1 MNWFEQ
7 VKNNVL
13 MALPNMPN
21 EYIERSIQNAA
32 AQFFQQTHLLK
43 DEYYFTGGCL
53 VPDYVVDLPEGRQL
67 VQAVAVYS
75 TSTSNNAASLLDPSW
90 CAVSPALARTQRGW
104 YLDMTGAN
112 LTLSITPVS
121 RAEVRYCMTYSWAP
135 TTATCELPVHL
146 TGKYLDALTDGTLYR
161 LYLLP
166 TDFDTASPALAR
178 VHGSQF
184 QAAIRDARVHESQ
197 NHTAAHLVM
206 QGAGFL

>member
-7 VKNNVL
+7 IKSNVL
-13 MALPNMPN
+13 IALPNMPN

-43 DEYYFTGGCL
+43 DEYYFDGGCM

-67 VQAVAVYS
+67 VQAVSVHS
-75 TSTSNNAASLLDPSW
+75 TSTSSSAAKLLDQTW
-90 CAVSPALARTQRGW
+90 HAVSPALLRTHPGW
-104 YLDMTGAN
+104 FLDMTGDN
-112 LTLSITPVS
+112 LTLAISPPS
-121 RAEVRYCMTYSWAP
+121 RVETRYCLTYSWAP
-135 TTATCELPVHL
+135 TAATCALPPHL
-146 TGKYLDALTDGTLYR
+146 TGKYLDALTDGALYR